1 MGAHERAI
9 LHRPGHRTAPHMPAV
24 HSTGDNALVQWA
36 RAGNQDA
43 FEELVQRYQRQIY
56 ALTKRMMGNDADAED
71 LTQESFIRAYRN
83 IGRTQPDLNFC
94 AWVHRIA
101 SNACLDALRR
111 RKRIA
116 WQPWDDAY
124 KETLLPGTQ
133 PDNPETIAIANEER
147 ADVQRVLNRMSSRYR
162 LALLLREYQGM
173 STAEIGEVMGTSRS
187 AVKSIL
193 FRARQEFRDICAGD
207 NDKQPVA

>member
-1 MGAHERAI
+1 M
-9 LHRPGHRTAPHMPAV
+9 
-24 HSTGDNALVQWA
+24 LV
-36 RAGNQDA
+36 R
-43 FEELVQRYQRQIY
+43 RYQRQIY
-56 ALTKRMMGNDADAED
+56 ALTNRMMGNRNDADD
-71 LTQESFIRAYRN
+71 LTQECFIRAYKN
-83 IGRTQPDLNFC
+83 LGRTRPDLNFC
-94 AWVHRIA
+94 AWIHRIA

-124 KETLLPGTQ
+124 NETLLPGTQ

-147 ADVQRVLNRMSSRYR
+147 TDVQRVLNRMSSRYR

-193 FRARQEFRDICAGD
+193 FRARQEYRDICARELD
-207 NDKQPVA
+207 IPPVA